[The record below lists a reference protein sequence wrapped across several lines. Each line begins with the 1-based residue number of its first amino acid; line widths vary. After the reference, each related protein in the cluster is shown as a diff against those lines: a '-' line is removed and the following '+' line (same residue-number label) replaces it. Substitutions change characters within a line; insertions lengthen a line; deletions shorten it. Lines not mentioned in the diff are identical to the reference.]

1 MSSFDYDKADL
12 QDHTFTAFIMNEDLL
27 QCMLNFPEIEMH
39 EPFLLDYGY
48 IAAAQQHDTN
58 LSSKL
63 DDDPNHYNYFTVA
76 LQLCVI
82 AHINK
87 PGDNPKICIP
97 DALLDKFIQFYHL
110 ALAHAGITRVTRM
123 VLQYFWHQDLRR
135 RTEKLIQSCEVC
147 QKNKLPGKGYGQLPS
162 RQAQLTPW
170 QEVAVDLIGP
180 WEMEMHGYTL
190 SFRALTIIDTVT
202 NFCEVVQITSKK
214 ADYIGQIFEN
224 TWLARYPR
232 PIHCIF
238 DQGTEFTGIG
248 FMRMLH
254 KHGIHPHPTT
264 VKNPQANAICERLH
278 QTIANSLAAFKSS

>member
-1 MSSFDYDKADL
+1 MHSNFV
-12 QDHTFTAFIMNEDLL
+12 LL
-27 QCMLNFPEIEMH
+27 HILTNQEIILKSA
-39 EPFLLDYGY
+39 P
-48 IAAAQQHDTN
+48 
-58 LSSKL
+58 
-63 DDDPNHYNYFTVA
+63 
-76 LQLCVI
+76 
-82 AHINK
+82 
-87 PGDNPKICIP
+87 P

-110 ALAHAGITRVTRM
+110 ALAHAGITRVTRT
-123 VLQYFWHQDLRR
+123 VLQYFWHQDLTK

-224 TWLARYPR
+224 TWLARYP
-232 PIHCIF
+232 
-238 DQGTEFTGIG
+238 
-248 FMRMLH
+248 
-254 KHGIHPHPTT
+254 
-264 VKNPQANAICERLH
+264 
-278 QTIANSLAAFKSS
+278 